1 MTENGSHVTDDWVR
15 LHGFAGDEIVVL
27 RWSIIAALPTA
38 SSFSPCTTVVLDGGH
53 RVVVREH
60 LSEVLAL
67 LGIAPG
73 EAPKNY
79 DKVYREAFER
89 QAQQIAEQMRTINEN
104 DLKIEGLQE
113 ELAATRI
120 ASSAKDDRI
129 KALVAQLQQT
139 TEALKKVQGELDAA
153 RIELNRLRHGDYWR
167 GDGWK
172 ITWTGTGTGDPNRA
186 GGLGDYA
193 KWPGTKD

>member
-1 MTENGSHVTDDWVR
+1 MTADWVR
-15 LHGFAGDEIVVL
+15 LHEHVHGEIVVY
-27 RWSIIAALPTA
+27 RHSVVAVLPVTGDA
-38 SSFSPCTTVVLDGGH
+38 GPRANIVLEGGH
-53 RVVVREH
+53 RFIVKEH

-172 ITWTGTGTGDPNRA
+172 ITWSRTGTRNECSD
-186 GGLGDYA
+186 GLGDYA